1 DVQLIGGMVLHSGSI
16 AEMATGEGKTLAAT
30 MPAYLNALGG
40 KVFVVTVNDYLAG
53 RDAEWMKPV
62 FDYLGVQVGAIQSH
76 MRPADR
82 HPVYAGDILYGT
94 NNEFGFDYLRD
105 NMKSRLDDQVQKQL
119 GFAIIDE
126 VDSILIDE
134 ARTPL
139 IISGPPTGDAEQ
151 YRKGVTYARR
161 LREGLHYE
169 LKEKEKSAIL
179 TEDGIV
185 EAQKLT
191 GVDDF
196 YSSAEHMEWPHIFE
210 QCLRALHLYT
220 ADVDYVVK
228 DGQIIIVDE
237 FTGRLMEGRR
247 WGDGLHQ
254 SVEAKEGIRPRA
266 QNQTLAT
273 ITFQNYFR
281 LFDKLSGMTGTALT
295 EAGEFARIY
304 DLDVV
309 AIPTN
314 RPIAR
319 EDVADLVYLT
329 EKDKWL
335 AIAAEIERVH
345 ENGQPVLVGTTSIEK
360 SELLSSMLQ
369 RRGLK
374 HEVLNAKQH
383 DREAEIV
390 ALAGSKGAVTVATNM
405 AGRGTDIKLGG
416 NVDVIVERD
425 SAGKDLSESDMAAL
439 QQSVEGQCAA
449 DREEVL
455 AAGGLYVLGTERHE
469 ARRIDNQLRGR
480 AGRQGDS
487 GYSRFFLS
495 LDDDLMRRFYKD
507 WVKNFLGKAGMG
519 EGEPVESRIV
529 SRAIEKAQKKVEAYH
544 FEIRKNLIEYDEVM
558 NEQRKLIYDQRQ
570 DALEA
575 NGLNETVR
583 AMFENMIQETTE
595 RYAGDGRDVPV
606 DYDALATW
614 AQRKWDWPGQETDLS
629 DLKYEQV
636 PALFLDDALSRLDGR
651 EEELGADTMRSL
663 ERFLVLNAIDNK
675 WKEHL
680 LTMDSLRAGVGL
692 RSYAQ
697 VDPKTEYKREG
708 LEQFKKLLDQVA
720 DEVTNFILRVQ
731 IKQEDETRLGS
742 AYEGAQ
748 ASHPAFGGQAQ
759 ATAAQPQQP
768 PRRQVAVGYSAPSQT
783 HSGNPYAKQQK
794 DMEAASAPM
803 TEAPE
808 QVSKPKV
815 ARNAP
820 CPCGSGKKYKQ
831 CCGKA

>member
-1 DVQLIGGMVLHSGSI
+1 
-16 AEMATGEGKTLAAT
+16 
-30 MPAYLNALGG
+30 
-40 KVFVVTVNDYLAG
+40 
-53 RDAEWMKPV
+53 
-62 FDYLGVQVGAIQSH
+62 
-76 MRPADR
+76 
-82 HPVYAGDILYGT
+82 
-94 NNEFGFDYLRD
+94 
-105 NMKSRLDDQVQKQL
+105 
-119 GFAIIDE
+119 
-126 VDSILIDE
+126 
-134 ARTPL
+134 
-139 IISGPPTGDAEQ
+139 
-151 YRKGVTYARR
+151 
-161 LREGLHYE
+161 
-169 LKEKEKSAIL
+169 
-179 TEDGIV
+179 
-185 EAQKLT
+185 
-191 GVDDF
+191 
-196 YSSAEHMEWPHIFE
+196 
-210 QCLRALHLYT
+210 
-220 ADVDYVVK
+220 
-228 DGQIIIVDE
+228 
-237 FTGRLMEGRR
+237 
-247 WGDGLHQ
+247 
-254 SVEAKEGIRPRA
+254 
-266 QNQTLAT
+266 
-273 ITFQNYFR
+273 
-281 LFDKLSGMTGTALT
+281 
-295 EAGEFARIY
+295 
-304 DLDVV
+304 
-309 AIPTN
+309 
-314 RPIAR
+314 
-319 EDVADLVYLT
+319 
-329 EKDKWL
+329 
-335 AIAAEIERVH
+335 
-345 ENGQPVLVGTTSIEK
+345 
-360 SELLSSMLQ
+360 
-369 RRGLK
+369 
-374 HEVLNAKQH
+374 
-383 DREAEIV
+383 
-390 ALAGSKGAVTVATNM
+390 
-405 AGRGTDIKLGG
+405 
-416 NVDVIVERD
+416 
-425 SAGKDLSESDMAAL
+425 
-439 QQSVEGQCAA
+439 
-449 DREEVL
+449 
-455 AAGGLYVLGTERHE
+455 
-469 ARRIDNQLRGR
+469 
-480 AGRQGDS
+480 
-487 GYSRFFLS
+487 
-495 LDDDLMRRFYKD
+495 
-507 WVKNFLGKAGMG
+507 
-519 EGEPVESRIV
+519 
-529 SRAIEKAQKKVEAYH
+529 